1 MTEHALDK
9 NFIISNAWF
18 VFNILLEYCC
28 RSEYETTISTL
39 SQTFH
44 DQLEQVNKKLLEEIK
59 VYKDNLEEKTK
70 EISVIKGDLDNS
82 EAELNKERNI

>member
-1 MTEHALDK
+1 
-9 NFIISNAWF
+9 
-18 VFNILLEYCC
+18 
-28 RSEYETTISTL
+28 
-39 SQTFH
+39 
-44 DQLEQVNKKLLEEIK
+44 LLEEIK

>member
-1 MTEHALDK
+1 
-9 NFIISNAWF
+9 
-18 VFNILLEYCC
+18 LEYCC